1 VFVAGTP
8 EQAQLIKRYE
18 NRKLYDAAA
27 RRYVTL
33 EELAARVARGEEL
46 LVHDQKTGE
55 DLTNLVLAQV
65 LLEGVKEQATRIP
78 RQVLTRLV
86 RLSAAKPT
94 PQPPPQPIA
103 ARARDEAERIVS
115 GLLSRGRLTLEEAL
129 ALRQEIAGSVLKTVA
144 HAQSG
149 LEHALHGLL
158 ERTEREAGGT
168 PALRALKEKL
178 MTLETYLEIPGDKGR
193 PRGKTARRSGAK
205 RRK

>member
-1 VFVAGTP
+1 VASKL
-8 EQAQLIKRYE
+8 EAAHLIKRYE
-18 NRKLYDAAA
+18 NRKLYDPAA

-33 EELAARVARGEEL
+33 EDLAARVARGEDL
-46 LVHDQKTGE
+46 QVQDQKSGE

-86 RLSAAKPT
+86 RLSAARPE
-94 PQPPPQPIA
+94 PPPPPQPAA
-103 ARARDEAERIVS
+103 ARAREEAERIVS

-129 ALRQEIAGSVLKTVA
+129 ALRQEIAHSVQRAVSD
-144 HAQSG
+144 AQRG

-158 ERTEREAGGT
+158 ERTEKEGGIT
-168 PALRALKEKL
+168 PSLQSLKEKL
-178 MTLETYLEIPGDKGR
+178 MTLETYLDVPGGKPR
-193 PRGKTARRSGAK
+193 PRRAPARAAGPR

>member
-1 VFVAGTP
+1 MAAKP
-8 EQAQLIKRYE
+8 QAPSLIKRYL
-18 NRKLYDAAA
+18 NRKLYDTAA

-33 EELAARVARGEEL
+33 EQLAKRVARGEEL
-46 LVHDQKTGE
+46 QVQDQKSGE

-86 RLSAAKPT
+86 RLQATKPKAA
-94 PQPPPQPIA
+94 QPAPQPIA
-103 ARARDEAERIVS
+103 ARAREEAERIVA

-129 ALRQEIAGSVLKTVA
+129 ALRQEIAHSVLKTVA

-158 ERTEREAGGT
+158 ERTEKETGVT
-168 PALRALKEKL
+168 PALQALKQKL
-178 MTLETYLEIPGDKGR
+178 MTLETYLETPGGRRRPQRKTAR
-193 PRGKTARRSGAK
+193 PRGARR
-205 RRK
+205 RK